1 MVDADTFLRK
11 VLRSGLLDR
20 EQLRTTLRTLPKEK
34 HTDVDAISACL
45 MQAGR
50 LTRFQLHML
59 GQGVTVGLQV
69 GPYQLLT
76 PLGRGGMGT
85 VYLAVDPRVNQHI
98 ALKILPPKLAK
109 AEQRLL
115 ARFQREMELSRKVNH
130 PHVARTLD
138 AGVNQN
144 IHYIAMEYIPG
155 RTLYRL
161 VTSQGALS
169 VGRAAHLFSEIAT
182 GLSHAHAQGLIHRDM
197 KPSNIMVT
205 PHGHAKVLDL
215 GLAVTEGE
223 EVDDIEVVG
232 GKGYIVGSID
242 YMAPEQTR
250 DPMGVDARA
259 DLYALGCCIY
269 FALTGRPPFPEGK
282 VFAKVRAHRHE
293 DPLPLASLNK
303 EVPAAFAQI
312 VHKLLSKTPAERYAS
327 AAELATALAPFA
339 ARPPQPLDQASD
351 VGYQQAI
358 RTAIDT
364 WTPPAPSAKPSQE
377 DAVLFG
383 ITTEDRVPTNDLLSH
398 SVIDDINKIQPRVW
412 IAAGIGVVL
421 LVLVLLCSVT
431 ACVVSMAR

>member
-1 MVDADTFLRK
+1 MADADTFLRK

-20 EQLRTTLRTLPKEK
+20 EQLRLTLRALPKEK
-34 HTDVDAISACL
+34 HGDVAAIGDCL
-45 MQAGR
+45 MQAGK

-59 GQGVTVGLQV
+59 GQGITVGLQL

-85 VYLAVDPRVNQHI
+85 VYLALDPRVNQHI

-115 ARFQREMELSRKVNH
+115 ARFQREMELSRKVND
-130 PHVARTLD
+130 PHLARTLD

-169 VGRAAHLFSEIAT
+169 VGRTAHLFSEIAT
-182 GLSHAHAQGLIHRDM
+182 GLSHAHALGLIHRDM

-282 VFAKVRAHRHE
+282 IFAKVRAHRHE
-293 DPLPLASLNK
+293 EPLPLASLNK

-312 VHKLLSKTPAERYAS
+312 VHKLLAKTPTERYAS
-327 AAELATALAPFA
+327 ATELAAALTPFA
-339 ARPPQPLDQASD
+339 ASPLQALDQPSD
-351 VGYQQAI
+351 ADYQQAI
-358 RTAIDT
+358 RTSIDT

-383 ITTEDRVPTNDLLSH
+383 IATEDRMPTTELMSH
-398 SVIDDINKIQPRVW
+398 SLMGNIEKIQPRVW
-412 IAAGIGVVL
+412 IAVGIGVV
-421 LVLVLLCSVT
+421 VLVTVALCTIT
-431 ACVVSMAR
+431 ACVVSMGR